1 MVLVMFWLSLQKNK
15 FKEQSSKEVCNL
27 LIISNLTKSFR
38 IFLISIRILLAKV
51 MRQRH
56 FFTLAWFL
64 FTKSFHPL

>member
-1 MVLVMFWLSLQKNK
+1 MMM
-15 FKEQSSKEVCNL
+15 
-27 LIISNLTKSFR
+27 LITKILMLISGILTIR
-38 IFLISIRILLAKV
+38 ILLISIRILLAKV